1 MVRKSYCFF
10 LPELGLSSDEFYS
23 LLDCLNK
30 NKSSINNSIIY
41 TQSCNITTVY
51 EKPLCYHIVKNNQVW
66 GMDDYDEIENLLLD
80 AGGNLNFRDK
90 EQRFVRSLFNRS
102 IFESDYKEIN
112 DLFFTK

>member
-1 MVRKSYCFF
+1 M
-10 LPELGLSSDEFYS
+10 SSDEFYS

-30 NKSSINNSIIY
+30 NKPSINNSIIY